1 MDEEN
6 KNLNGESPDEFEIV
20 RWDGPGERK
29 WPSALGMPPAPR
41 PEEPEPESA
50 PDPEE
55 PVFAAAPEEP
65 GETAGAVGQ
74 PAEETAAEAA
84 DESVSPE
91 TEAEGPAPRSAD
103 AGAPETA
110 AEARPAADRE
120 KPEKKNGTRKKKNG
134 AARKQPPA
142 RDGLPIEE
150 RWEQER
156 RYLPIRTRRD
166 GNLGCL
172 SGLMYAVFILCAS
185 VALAVFA
192 WMAASDVL
200 ALNKDPGSVE
210 ITIPETA
217 FVTKE
222 IDVKDED
229 GNVTGTRTVRAADIH
244 QVAGTLKDY
253 GLINYKWLFEFYSR
267 YSHADLQIDPGTYTL
282 DTNLDYRALVKKMQ
296 SGADS
301 QLQILVMFPEGFNME
316 QIFTRLEENGVCS
329 REDLYKAAADTEFS
343 YAFLEDAETGDAQRL
358 EGYLFPDSYY
368 FYQGMQA
375 SSAINKFLANMHY
388 QITDEMWQ
396 QAKTLGLTF
405 RQVLTVA
412 SIIEKEAGD
421 DDERDLI
428 AAVIYNRLAMG
439 MPLQMDSTV
448 HYVLGSNDIALS
460 VDLIQS
466 TESPYNTYLYNGLPP
481 GPICSPG
488 LRSIQ
493 AALSPAQV
501 SYLYF
506 ALDKETGTHRFFN
519 TYEEHEAFVS
529 TQDYMG

>member
-6 KNLNGESPDEFEIV
+6 RILNGESLDDMEIV
-20 RWDGPGERK
+20 RWDGPGGRR
-29 WPSALGMPPAPR
+29 WPSALGMPPAPH
-41 PEEPEPESA
+41 PEEEEPLPAEPVAEGSDPADVTEAPPEELPAGVPAAEEPAEAAEEAPPAEAQPEGPVPAENGLSETEAAAEEPE
-50 PDPEE
+50 
-55 PVFAAAPEEP
+55 AAAPEKP
-65 GETAGAVGQ
+65 KKA
-74 PAEETAAEAA
+74 PA
-84 DESVSPE
+84 
-91 TEAEGPAPRSAD
+91 
-103 AGAPETA
+103 
-110 AEARPAADRE
+110 
-120 KPEKKNGTRKKKNG
+120 RKKKASS
-134 AARKQPPA
+134 AAKKKPRAKPE
-142 RDGLPIEE
+142 LTFEE

-156 RYLPIRTRRD
+156 RYMPIRTRRD

-217 FVTKE
+217 FVNKE

-253 GLINYKWLFEFYSR
+253 GLINYKWLFEFYSKFA
-267 YSHADLQIDPGTYTL
+267 HADLQIDPGTYTL
-282 DTNLDYRALVKKMQ
+282 ATNLDYRALVKKMQ

-329 REDLYKAAADTEFS
+329 KEDLYKAAADTEFS
-343 YAFLEDAETGDAQRL
+343 YAFLEDAETGDAGRL

-396 QAKTLGLTF
+396 QTKSLGLTF

-412 SIIEKEAGD
+412 SIIEKEAGA

-428 AAVIYNRLAMG
+428 AAVIYNRLAVG

-460 VDLIQS
+460 VDLIQN

-501 SYLYF
+501 NYLYF
-506 ALDKETGTHRFFN
+506 ALDKETGTHRFFY
-519 TYEEHEAFVS
+519 TYEEHEAFVA